1 MESVVVEKMWWGGKH
16 PNSVQYR
23 DAEYDQ
29 GKYTFVPNGVN
40 YNPTTNTYTPH
51 TKAIS
56 FQDWA
61 QNYPYRAM
69 VTESESKEYANVFDR
84 SFIKLRSV
92 VLEYDFTSIL
102 NPKGFVKGLT
112 VNLSGYNLA
121 IWKKSKTFI
130 QIPIIKLE
138 ELNWLRSK

>member
-1 MESVVVEKMWWGGKH
+1 MTS
-16 PNSVQYR
+16 
-23 DAEYDQ
+23 

-121 IWKKSKTFI
+121 MWKKSKTFI
-130 QIPIIKLE
+130 QIRIIKLE
-138 ELNWLRSK
+138 ELVLVRAEIQILLMIFRILPADGLVLGLT

>member
-1 MESVVVEKMWWGGKH
+1 MTS
-16 PNSVQYR
+16 
-23 DAEYDQ
+23 

-121 IWKKSKTFI
+121 MWKKSKNLYSDPDYKIGGTGIGSGRNTNSSNDICDPSSRWFGVGFNL
-130 QIPIIKLE
+130 KF
-138 ELNWLRSK
+138 